1 MSQEPFL
8 FLRTIVLYHICG
20 IRSMKRH
27 NIFSRTYHGNHS
39 ATFRVQVGN
48 GIFLPLWLVLPK
60 KTHPLCMLDWLAVE
74 STVLVMII
82 RHQFPLD
89 TPRTR

>member
-1 MSQEPFL
+1 MPCGSGRLQESQQ
-8 FLRTIVLYHICG
+8 
-20 IRSMKRH
+20 
-27 NIFSRTYHGNHS
+27 IFSRTYHGNHS

-82 RHQFPLD
+82 RHQFPLE